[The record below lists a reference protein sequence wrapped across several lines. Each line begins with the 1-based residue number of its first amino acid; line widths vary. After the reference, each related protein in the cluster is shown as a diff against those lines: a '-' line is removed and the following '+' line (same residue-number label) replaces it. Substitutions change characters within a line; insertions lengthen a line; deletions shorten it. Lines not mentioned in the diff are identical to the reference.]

1 MSDEPLDCCD
11 YCGASINADG
21 QCSRPCSRPLDF
33 DQNCEI
39 LLAVYDEL
47 MRQERECETQ
57 NSSAYF
63 HGLGII
69 TDRY

>member
-21 QCSRPCSRPLDF
+21 QCSRPCSPPLDI
-33 DQNCEI
+33 DPEYLQ
-39 LLAVYDEL
+39 LLVYDEL